1 MWVCGQGP
9 FQVGRVQAE
18 RQVRGQR
25 GSMSVISYFPFWLLS
40 LAFLHVPIDGSLVSL
55 CLVIELHCATKV
67 HANLLGK

>member
-9 FQVGRVQAE
+9 FQVGQVQAE

-40 LAFLHVPIDGSLVSL
+40 LAFLHVPIDGSLQAPLSHYV
-55 CLVIELHCATKV
+55 
-67 HANLLGK
+67 